1 MTRILVI
8 DDHPI
13 FRRGLA
19 LSLAEAEDLSVCGE
33 GASGAD
39 AIALARELSP
49 NLLLLDLSMPDGGLA
64 VLPELHRQHPD
75 LIVAV
80 LTASEDSED
89 VMAALDAGAHG
100 YIVKGIGS
108 RALIEAVRGLA
119 QGEGYV
125 TPALAARLL
134 TERRK
139 DAVAHHDSAGD
150 MADRARL
157 IGQLTPR
164 EEEVLELVAAGHS
177 NKEIARRAGMQEKTV
192 KHHMTRI
199 LHKLNARNRT
209 EAALILR
216 GDRAGA

>member
-1 MTRILVI
+1 MTRVLVI

-19 LSLAEAEDLSVCGE
+19 LSLAEAEDLTVCGE
-33 GASGAD
+33 GASGAE
-39 AIALARELSP
+39 ALELAETLSP
-49 NLLLLDLSMPDGGLA
+49 DVLLLDLSMPDGGLT
-64 VLPELHRQHPD
+64 VLPQLRQRHPGMA
-75 LIVAV
+75 IAI

-89 VMAALDAGAHG
+89 VMAALAAGALG

-108 RALIEAVRGLA
+108 RSLIEAVRGLA

-134 TERRK
+134 TERRN
-139 DAVAHHDSAGD
+139 DATP
-150 MADRARL
+150 ADADGSRGRL
-157 IGQLTPR
+157 TGQLTPR
-164 EEEVLELVAAGHS
+164 EAEILEMVASGHS
-177 NKEIARRAGMQEKTV
+177 NKEVARRTELKEKTV

-216 GDRAGA
+216 SDRSDG